1 MAIII
6 YKLLLLSFCSNLN
19 LMLGNHKI
27 TSRVAFTC
35 LILCEVVK
43 KCKLFLRLVQW
54 KQQKSI
60 FLYIMYIIKFT
71 PYRYLAQNNHKIEKF
86 GWYYILAISNRQQ

>member
-35 LILCEVVK
+35 LILYEVVK
-43 KCKLFLRLVQW
+43 KCKLFLSLVQW
-54 KQQKSI
+54 KLQKGT
-60 FLYIMYIIKFT
+60 FLLYIIKFT
-71 PYRYLAQNNHKIEKF
+71 PYLSIIYHHQTITLLKCLVVF
-86 GWYYILAISNRQQ
+86 